1 MEGPE
6 PAAARVL
13 IVAPIGRDA
22 SASAELLARAGLHAQ
37 VCRDLQCLMDHIE
50 ADVCAVLITEE
61 AVFGKDTSALA
72 AWIGHQPAWSD
83 MPFVVL
89 TSDVA
94 HPAVRRW
101 RAELVDLLHNVS
113 LLERP
118 VQAITLTSTMQ
129 AAVRA
134 RSRQYQVRALLEV
147 QANAAQR
154 LEDLVRART
163 AELEAANEALRT
175 QMIEREHIEE
185 SLRQAQKIEALGQL
199 TGGVAHDFNNLLMV
213 ILGGLE
219 MLDHNDR
226 RARRQM
232 LMDGMR
238 QAAQRGAA
246 LTRQLLAFSRRQALQ
261 PQPVN
266 LAQQIG
272 SMRELLDRSLGGNV
286 QVHVDFSADLWA
298 VQVDPGELELV
309 VLNLAVNA
317 RDAMPRGGVITIR
330 ARNVAERNDA
340 HLSGDY
346 VRLSVVDT
354 GTGMSAEV
362 QEHVF
367 EPFFTTKEVGK
378 GSGLGLAQVY
388 GFAKQSGGAVHIES
402 EVGAGTTVSLLL
414 PRSTAGPASDAAAV
428 ADLPTQRQAD
438 EPAASVLLVEDDD
451 EVASMVSEMLDQLGY
466 DVTRVASASA
476 ALGALANGRRLDVI
490 FSDIMMPG
498 EMDGV
503 QLAREVRE
511 RRKDIAVLLTSGY
524 AEAATPRAEMA
535 GFDVLRK
542 PYSLIDL
549 AAALKMAQQNTA
561 PN

>member
-1 MEGPE
+1 
-6 PAAARVL
+6 
-13 IVAPIGRDA
+13 
-22 SASAELLARAGLHAQ
+22 
-37 VCRDLQCLMDHIE
+37 
-50 ADVCAVLITEE
+50 
-61 AVFGKDTSALA
+61 
-72 AWIGHQPAWSD
+72 
-83 MPFVVL
+83 
-89 TSDVA
+89 
-94 HPAVRRW
+94 
-101 RAELVDLLHNVS
+101 
-113 LLERP
+113 
-118 VQAITLTSTMQ
+118 
-129 AAVRA
+129 
-134 RSRQYQVRALLEV
+134 LLEV
-147 QANAAQR
+147 QASAALQ

-163 AELEAANEALRT
+163 GELEAANEELRT
-175 QMIEREHIEE
+175 QMTERARIKD

-219 MLDHNDR
+219 MLDHTDQ

-246 LTRQLLAFSRRQALQ
+246 LTRQLLAFSRRQTLQ

-266 LAQQIG
+266 LAHQIG

-286 QVHVDFSADLWA
+286 HVQVDFAADLWA

-317 RDAMPRGGVITIR
+317 RDAMPKGGAITIR
-330 ARNVAERNDA
+330 AQNISERNDH
-340 HLSGDY
+340 HLRGDY
-346 VRLSVVDT
+346 VRLSIMDA

-402 EVGAGTTVSLLL
+402 EVGKGTTVSLLL
-414 PRSTAGPASDAAAV
+414 PRSTARPASDAAAV
-428 ADLPTQRQAD
+428 ANLPTQSKAD
-438 EPAASVLLVEDDD
+438 EPAGRVLLVEDDD
-451 EVASMVSEMLDQLGY
+451 DVASMAGEMLGQLGY
-466 DVTRVASASA
+466 EVTRVASASA
-476 ALGALANGRRLDVI
+476 ALGALANGRRIDVI

-503 QLAREVRE
+503 ELGREVRE
-511 RRKDIAVLLTSGY
+511 RGGDIPVLLTSGY
-524 AEAATPRAEMA
+524 AEAATPRAESE

-542 PYSLIDL
+542 PYSLSEL
-549 AAALKMAQQNTA
+549 AAALKTIKQNTA
-561 PN
+561 RS